1 VKHDR
6 TGRLELSLERQDRAP
21 SLAAVLVKQQHDR
34 LVHADW
40 LPATRAPQL
49 SHAVTVH
56 HGPGLAIGGQYGVR
70 SVVCRTLWPCAV
82 VNTADGAAEATRQL
96 WALGRGDG
104 MTITFTKGLQEL
116 QDGLFAYL
124 QPRGQWGYSNA
135 GLIAGDD
142 GSLLVDTLFD
152 LKLTRD
158 MLEEMKPI
166 TATRPIGSV
175 VNTHANGDHC
185 FGNELVPDRATI
197 YATVAATAEMDEA
210 PPALLDAMKHAPDE
224 EIAAFARH
232 AFGDFDFTD
241 ITGRA
246 PDETFERELTLSIG
260 GREVLIRDLGPA
272 HTQSDSIV
280 VVPSARTVF
289 TGDLAFIGGTPIAW
303 AGPVTNWIR
312 ACDTIAALDVD
323 IVVPGHGPVSD
334 VKGVLDVKRYFEH
347 VLPEARMR
355 WEGGMNAVDAAFDIE
370 LGEFAA
376 LSDSERIVVT
386 VDTIYSDLD
395 PSRPRADKVEL
406 FRLMGRY
413 HTQHR
418 G

>member
-1 VKHDR
+1 
-6 TGRLELSLERQDRAP
+6 
-21 SLAAVLVKQQHDR
+21 
-34 LVHADW
+34 
-40 LPATRAPQL
+40 
-49 SHAVTVH
+49 
-56 HGPGLAIGGQYGVR
+56 
-70 SVVCRTLWPCAV
+70 
-82 VNTADGAAEATRQL
+82 
-96 WALGRGDG
+96 

-135 GLIAGDD
+135 GLITGDD

-158 MLEEMKPI
+158 MLEAMKPI

-197 YATVAATAEMDEA
+197 YATVATTAEMDEA
-210 PPALLDAMKHAPDE
+210 PPALLDAMKRAPDE

-272 HTQSDSIV
+272 HTRSDSIV

-289 TGDLAFIGGTPIAW
+289 TGDIAFIGGTPIAW

-334 VKGVLDVKRYFEH
+334 VKGLLDVKRYFAH
-347 VLPEARMR
+347 VLAEARMR
-355 WEGGMNAVDAAFDIE
+355 WEGGMNAVDAAFDIDV
-370 LGEFAA
+370 GEFAA
-376 LSDSERIVVT
+376 LGDSERIVVT